1 MTLTL
6 TATLTLTLAATLTRC
21 ARNLRGAPPTD
32 AASRA
37 ALRSHV
43 VCGCNFPPSQFQLHL
58 QFFLMPWL
66 PSHYKAFTAGAALT
80 HRRWFP
86 VKYIKGLLSLNQ
98 PMAVEL
104 DTALDEIFAVFDS
117 QLSYDLAF
125 EQEVARSSSIPSS
138 AHSVSLV
145 YSRRRLRAPR
155 SRVFRP
161 RTRPWPTGGPPTLR
175 PQSMAMWSSRA
186 ACPKARRPRGSS
198 RQTRSSCTA
207 ADRSRPTTSSPART
221 ESLSLGKAAIEDSCD
236 W

>member
-6 TATLTLTLAATLTRC
+6 TATLTLTLTATLTRC

-66 PSHYKAFTAGAALT
+66 PSHYKAF
-80 HRRWFP
+80 
-86 VKYIKGLLSLNQ
+86 NQ
-98 PMAVEL
+98 PLAVEL